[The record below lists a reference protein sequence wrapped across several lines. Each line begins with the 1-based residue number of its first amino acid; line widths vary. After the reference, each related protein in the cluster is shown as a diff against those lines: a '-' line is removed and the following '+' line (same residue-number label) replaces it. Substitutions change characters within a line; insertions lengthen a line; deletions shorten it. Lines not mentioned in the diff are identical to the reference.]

1 MKYFKQFL
9 LLSIICSLVWFINCS
24 ENDEIVSNNKVPE
37 NSTKTPLYLA
47 ENGITIK
54 ASDTAV
60 IGESYPLGGIS
71 YLVVD
76 STMLYKMVA
85 NDEDVTKVVTSNIT
99 NMVLMFDH
107 TRFNQDI
114 GSWDLSNVTDMN
126 GMFDRARSF
135 NQDIG
140 NWDVINVTNMESVF
154 LGAESFNQNIS
165 SWDVSG
171 VIRMNDMF
179 WNATAFNQDLS
190 AWNVSNVTECAL
202 FSNEATAWTEP
213 EPNFTNCTE

>member
-9 LLSIICSLVWFINCS
+9 LLSIICSLIWFINCS

-85 NDEDVTKVVTSNIT
+85 NDEDVTKVVTSN
-99 NMVLMFDH
+99 
-107 TRFNQDI
+107 
-114 GSWDLSNVTDMN
+114 
-126 GMFDRARSF
+126 
-135 NQDIG
+135 
-140 NWDVINVTNMESVF
+140 VTNMWV
-154 LGAESFNQNIS
+154 
-165 SWDVSG
+165 
-171 VIRMNDMF
+171 
-179 WNATAFNQDLS
+179 
-190 AWNVSNVTECAL
+190 NV
-202 FSNEATAWTEP
+202 
-213 EPNFTNCTE
+213 